1 MSTSPRAWML
11 AGLALAMGAMAAVA
25 TVGWRAAHP
34 HRNLVI
40 FVADGLRYDAVNP
53 ADAPEM
59 SRVRREGVDF
69 ADSHALFPT
78 LTTPNAS
85 AIATGHGLGDTGD
98 FANSVY
104 VGDPPLKA
112 AFLSLTPFLEDD
124 PTLGDMNRR
133 FGGNY
138 LREGSLVAAA
148 RAAGLQTAVVGKLGP
163 AAIQDVTARDGRG
176 TVVID
181 DATGQPE
188 GLPVSADVAQALKD
202 AGLATA
208 APDRGLNAYP
218 GTATAPGV
226 KVANVE
232 QQDWFARVAADVL
245 LPRFKAAGRPFVLVF
260 WSRDPDGTQH
270 NQGDSLGA
278 LSPGIDGP
286 TTRAA
291 VRNADTDLARLRA
304 ALRRLGLEGS
314 TDVVVTADHGFST
327 ISKASATSPAARVA
341 YPDVPAGLLPPGF
354 LALDLGRALGL
365 PVWEPNGL
373 DISVTGHPQHASAVL
388 GRDAR
393 RPDIAIGAN
402 GGSDAIWLLTPAG
415 RAMAPRIADA
425 LSRQDYT
432 GGLYAADRLGP
443 VAGAL
448 PFGAVGLEGGART
461 PRPDL
466 LVSFRSYPLGCARP
480 LLCGIDVADTD
491 LQQGQGIHGGF
502 GRADTRNMMA
512 AIGPDFRRGYVDPSP
527 VANLDWAPTLAH
539 VLGLRLA
546 GHGALRG
553 RVMDEALARGA
564 QPPQATARRVSST
577 PAANGFTTVVDLE
590 AVRGGPAYASAS
602 GAKGRTLG
610 LRPGG

>member
-1 MSTSPRAWML
+1 MRTWM
-11 AGLALAMGAMAAVA
+11 AAALALAVAAMAGIA

-104 VGDPPLKA
+104 VGAPPLKA
-112 AFLSLTPFLEDD
+112 AFLSLVPFLEDD

-133 FGGNY
+133 FGGDY

-148 RAAGLQTAVVGKLGP
+148 RAAGLQTALVGKLGP
-163 AAIQDVTARDGRG
+163 TAIQDVTARDGRG
-176 TVVID
+176 TVVVD

-188 GLPVSADVAQALKD
+188 GIPLAPDIAKALA
-202 AGLATA
+202 AGRAAA

-278 LSPGIDGP
+278 LSPGINGE

-327 ISKASATSPAARVA
+327 ISKASATSPAAHAA

-354 LALDLGRALGL
+354 LALDLGRALRL

-373 DISVTGHPQHASAVL
+373 DIAVTGHPQHASAVL

-432 GGLYAADRLGP
+432 GGLYAAGRLGP
-443 VAGAL
+443 IAGA
-448 PFGAVGLEGGART
+448 R
-461 PRPDL
+461 RPAD
-466 LVSFRSYPLGCARP
+466 S
-480 LLCGIDVADTD
+480 CG
-491 LQQGQGIHGGF
+491 
-502 GRADTRNMMA
+502 
-512 AIGPDFRRGYVDPSP
+512 S
-527 VANLDWAPTLAH
+527 
-539 VLGLRLA
+539 
-546 GHGALRG
+546 
-553 RVMDEALARGA
+553 
-564 QPPQATARRVSST
+564 
-577 PAANGFTTVVDLE
+577 
-590 AVRGGPAYASAS
+590 
-602 GAKGRTLG
+602 
-610 LRPGG
+610 